1 MNFKRWIPLVAAFGL
16 MVMVVGVASGASN
29 VKHKTRTLT
38 RACFWVETK
47 GDKVT
52 YHDVKISK
60 LNRTDVRF
68 CIAGK
73 PGAKGKSVR
82 GVAGLVGPVGS
93 QGAQGAKGETGS
105 PARRVKPA
113 RRVRLVS
120 PARRVTRVR
129 WAAGPAGPGRPG
141 RLDRRPRS

>member
-1 MNFKRWIPLVAAFGL
+1 MNFKKWIPLVAAFGL

-47 GDKVT
+47 GDRVT

-68 CIAGK
+68 CIVGK
-73 PGAKGKSVR
+73 TGAKGKV
-82 GVAGLVGPVGS
+82 GVAGTQGAVGANGAV
-93 QGAQGAKGETGS
+93 GAQGVQGERGFMGLQGIQGLIGLTGTMGEIG
-105 PARRVKPA
+105 
-113 RRVRLVS
+113 L
-120 PARRVTRVR
+120 TGEQ
-129 WAAGPAGPGRPG
+129 GPQ
-141 RLDRRPRS
+141 

>member
-1 MNFKRWIPLVAAFGL
+1 MNFKKWIPLVAAFGL

-47 GDKVT
+47 GDRVT

-68 CIAGK
+68 CIVGK
-73 PGAKGKSVR
+73 PGKQGKTVR
-82 GVAGLVGPVGS
+82 GVAGLAGPVGP
-93 QGAQGAKGETGS
+93 QGAQGAKGENG
-105 PARRVKPA
+105 R
-113 RRVRLVS
+113 
-120 PARRVTRVR
+120 
-129 WAAGPAGPGRPG
+129 AGCQG
-141 RLDRRPRS
+141 

>member
-1 MNFKRWIPLVAAFGL
+1 MSFKRWIPLVAAFGL

-29 VKHKTRTLT
+29 VKSKTRTLT

-47 GDKVT
+47 GDRVT

-73 PGAKGKSVR
+73 PGAKGKATR
-82 GVAGLVGPVGS
+82 GD
-93 QGAQGAKGETGS
+93 
-105 PARRVKPA
+105 R
-113 RRVRLVS
+113 
-120 PARRVTRVR
+120 
-129 WAAGPAGPGRPG
+129 GPGRPC
-141 RLDRRPRS
+141 RRSGHQG

>member
-1 MNFKRWIPLVAAFGL
+1 MNFKKWIPLVAAFGL

-47 GDKVT
+47 GDRVT

-68 CIAGK
+68 CIVGK
-73 PGAKGKSVR
+73 PGKQGKTVR
-82 GVAGLVGPVGS
+82 GVAGLAGPVGP
-93 QGAQGAKGETGS
+93 QGAKGENGAQGANGETG
-105 PARRVKPA
+105 
-113 RRVRLVS
+113 
-120 PARRVTRVR
+120 
-129 WAAGPAGPGRPG
+129 AAGPKGEQGEMGLQGLVGLAGLTG
-141 RLDRRPRS
+141 DRGAERWT